1 MALPAPNANWRN
13 IPPRKQ
19 LTQKELEEK
28 RAKNLCFY
36 CDQKYSLGHK
46 CPSQKFSLEVVVD
59 KDEPEEKE
67 EVVFGCLEEENA
79 SSELESEMVPQ
90 ISLHAFNGVQSYQTM
105 RVVGKVGNMSD
116 IY

>member
-13 IPPRKQ
+13 RPPRKQ
-19 LTQKELEEK
+19 LTQKELDEK

-67 EVVFGCLEEENA
+67 EVVFG
-79 SSELESEMVPQ
+79 V
-90 ISLHAFNGVQSYQTM
+90 
-105 RVVGKVGNMSD
+105 
-116 IY
+116 